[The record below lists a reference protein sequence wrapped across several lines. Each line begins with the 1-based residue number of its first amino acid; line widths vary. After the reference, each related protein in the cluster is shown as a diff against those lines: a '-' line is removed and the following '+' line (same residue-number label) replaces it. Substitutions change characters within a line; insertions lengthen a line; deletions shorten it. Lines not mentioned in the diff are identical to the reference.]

1 MLARWLVPLLLLS
14 SCATCTQRRHPRAP
28 RTVEVR
34 WPATA
39 PLELVKLPEQ
49 PVEEALPDSIP
60 GVKVRAFEAEGLRV
74 LEVVLGD
81 ADFDE
86 PLPMVLL
93 LHGRGDRPRVPGGPF
108 GRAPTAMRLILPR
121 APTPLGTGFTWL
133 PVSITER
140 KTALLAS
147 SLATRAAQLVALV
160 EGLVEERPTLGKPIV
175 AGFSQ
180 GAMLAFT
187 LALQHPESFSVALPA
202 AGWVPPYLMPDVSPP
217 PERRVRIR
225 TLHGTVDP
233 IVPIEPTLEVVAR
246 LQELSWDIEL
256 EPFDGVAHTMS
267 QEMNARFEEWLEEAL
282 RDQAPRLGGGLGEA
296 GEESQAYLPV
306 EPLDPETLE
315 ALQEA
320 TPPPVEDDDDAGED
334 DDAGDDD
341 ETGEDDDAGEPEETE
356 AP

>member
-1 MLARWLVPLLLLS
+1 MLRWILLGLALS
-14 SCATCTQRRHPRAP
+14 SCATCSHRHRPRPA

-39 PLELVKLPEQ
+39 PAELLQKPAVPIEELP
-49 PVEEALPDSIP
+49 PISVP
-60 GVKVRAFEAEGLRV
+60 GVKVRAFEAEGLQV
-74 LEVVLGD
+74 LEVVLGE
-81 ADFDE
+81 ADFDD

-140 KTALLAS
+140 KTARLAS
-147 SLATRAAQLVALV
+147 SLASTAIQLAALV
-160 EGLVEERPTLGKPIV
+160 DGLRAERPTLGLPIV

-187 LALQHPESFSVALPA
+187 LALQHPDSFSVALPA
-202 AGWVPPYLMPDVSPP
+202 AGWVPPYLMPQDTPP
-217 PERRVRIR
+217 AARRVRIR

-233 IVPIEPTLEVVAR
+233 IVPIEPTLEVVAQLR
-246 LQELSWDIEL
+246 ALAWDIEL
-256 EPFDGVAHTMS
+256 EPFEGVAHTMS

-282 RDQAPRLGGGLGEA
+282 GEQAPKLGGGLGEA
-296 GEESQAYLPV
+296 GEESQAYPPV
-306 EPLDPETLE
+306 EPLDPETIE

-320 TPPPVEDDDDAGED
+320 TPPPVEETDGGEDLDDDAGED
-334 DDAGDDD
+334 APDAASD
-341 ETGEDDDAGEPEETE
+341 EAE
-356 AP
+356 AL